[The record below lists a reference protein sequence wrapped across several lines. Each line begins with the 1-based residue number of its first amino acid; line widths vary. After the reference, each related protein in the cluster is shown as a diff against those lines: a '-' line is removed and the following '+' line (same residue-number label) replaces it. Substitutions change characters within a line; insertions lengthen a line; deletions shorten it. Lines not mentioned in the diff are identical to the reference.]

1 MSIGGHLPAGRSAS
15 SPWDRG
21 LDARRVCRAWPP
33 QPHFTPCSWTQEYDR
48 DGDVYFEDH
57 NSGLLTYDD
66 PRLVAEPSPATS
78 IPGRLQPMV
87 RQKTKKAF
95 KTRFTVKNKVRL
107 IALLSYVRDQCICI
121 RRAGPS

>member
-1 MSIGGHLPAGRSAS
+1 MSLGGYLPAGRPAS
-15 SPWDRG
+15 SPRDRG
-21 LDARRVCRAWPP
+21 LAARRVCRSWHHSHPSRL
-33 QPHFTPCSWTQEYDR
+33 CSWTQEYDR

-95 KTRFTVKNKVRL
+95 KTRFTVKNKVR
-107 IALLSYVRDQCICI
+107 
-121 RRAGPS
+121 